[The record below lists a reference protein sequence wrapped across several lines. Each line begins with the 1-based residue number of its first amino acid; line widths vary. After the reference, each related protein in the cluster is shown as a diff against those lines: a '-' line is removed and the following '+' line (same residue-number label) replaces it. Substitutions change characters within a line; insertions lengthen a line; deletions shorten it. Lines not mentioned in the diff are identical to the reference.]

1 MSTDPA
7 KTFDRNKEEEVSLKF
22 YNTMK
27 RFLIIGLVF
36 VLLALDWAALDD
48 ITTGNE
54 PDYFL
59 EYMILGVSLLIFGL
73 IGLAAVFGKKSRNNI

>member
-1 MSTDPA
+1 
-7 KTFDRNKEEEVSLKF
+7 
-22 YNTMK
+22 MK